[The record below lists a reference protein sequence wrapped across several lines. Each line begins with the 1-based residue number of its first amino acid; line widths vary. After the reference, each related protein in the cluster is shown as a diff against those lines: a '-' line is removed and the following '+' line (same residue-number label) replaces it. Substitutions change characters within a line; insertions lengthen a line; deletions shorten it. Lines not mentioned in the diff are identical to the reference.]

1 MTSGKRVLVLY
12 ITERSGHHSAA
23 QSIKRAMELKDPT
36 CTVQCVNAFRYAFPF
51 AERLTHFLYLT
62 VIKRVPHIWEKMYDN
77 PKLVGRSQM
86 VKNWIHT
93 LGIRRIR
100 GLICHFRP
108 DIIICTQAFP
118 CGIVADY
125 KRKTPHHS
133 GLPLIGVLTD
143 FFPHA
148 FWVYD
153 DVDHYIVPTPE
164 SRDMLVEKGVPKHK
178 IHILGIPIDPRF
190 SVQQNR
196 NELLANYGFKD
207 GIPVIMIMGGGHG
220 LGPIKDLLYE
230 LDLTE
235 REFQIIAV
243 CGLNK
248 KLYDW
253 IRQARFKNRIL
264 TFRFT
269 DQIDRLMSMSSLI
282 ITKPGGI
289 TAAEAL
295 AKKLPMII
303 LNPIPGQETR
313 NTDFLTKRGA
323 AIKIEKPGE
332 VLGAID
338 KMLYPSVLQK
348 GVLSLLENINPLSR
362 STSSLDIA
370 QFILDL

>member
-1 MTSGKRVLVLY
+1 MANGKRVLVLY

-23 QSIKRAMELKDPT
+23 QAIKRAIELKDPA
-36 CTVQCVNAFRYAFPF
+36 CAVQCVNAFRYAFPF
-51 AERLTHFLYLT
+51 VERLTHFLYLT
-62 VIKRVPHIWEKMYDN
+62 VIKRVPQIWEKMYDN

-100 GLICHFRP
+100 GLINHFKP

-125 KRKTPHHS
+125 KRKTPHNS
-133 GLPLIGVLTD
+133 ALPLIGVLTD
-143 FFPHA
+143 FSPHA

-164 SRDMLVEKGVPKHK
+164 SRDLLVGKGVSAQK
-178 IHILGIPIDPRF
+178 IHILGIPIDPKF
-190 SVQQNR
+190 SAQQNR
-196 NELLANYGFKD
+196 NELMANYGLKD
-207 GIPVIMIMGGGHG
+207 GIPVIMVMGGGHG
-220 LGPIKDLLYE
+220 LGPIKDLLFE
-230 LDLTE
+230 LDLSDK
-235 REFQIIAV
+235 EFQIIAV
-243 CGLNK
+243 CGMNK
-248 KLYDW
+248 KLYKW
-253 IRQARFKNRIL
+253 IRLTHFKNRIMA
-264 TFRFT
+264 FRFT
-269 DQIDRLMSMSSLI
+269 DQIERLMSMASLI

-313 NTDFLTKRGA
+313 NTDFLTKRRA
-323 AIKIEKPGE
+323 AIKIERPEE

-338 KMLYPSVLQK
+338 KMLHPSVLQK
-348 GVLSLLENINPLSR
+348 GVHSLIDNINPLSR
-362 STSSLDIA
+362 PASSLDIA
-370 QFILDL
+370 QFILGL